1 MPIWLKDNM
10 VRLLLVFVSF
20 ALISVKAFAFDTAA
34 RSAMIVDQT
43 TGTVLL
49 AKDADRPVPPA
60 SMSKLMTLNMLF
72 EALRD
77 GRVQMDTQFLVSERA
92 RNIGGSTMFL
102 RQGERVSVEDLI
114 QGIIVQSGNDA
125 CVTVAEN
132 LSGTEEAFAT
142 QMTDR
147 AAELG
152 MNASTFGNATG
163 WPHPDQRMSAR
174 DLVFLANRL
183 ITKFPEY
190 YPYFSQ
196 KSFAWDGVEQKN
208 RNPLLN
214 LGIGA
219 DGLKTGHT
227 NEAGFGLVGSAKQG
241 NRRIIFMI
249 TGLETKGARASE
261 AEKLTNWAFRQFVMK
276 ELFKADTKIADASVW
291 LGKSERID
299 LVSNA
304 NINTLIP
311 LGTSGE
317 TKVQVSYDGPI
328 EAPIQK
334 GDRIATLSV
343 ITPTLEPTTYPLFAA
358 ENVDK
363 GGIVT
368 RVFASAQLL
377 TQDLLGGRLWA
388 SE

>member
-1 MPIWLKDNM
+1 MRFLILFLPLF
-10 VRLLLVFVSF
+10 LF
-20 ALISVKAFAFDTAA
+20 ATKLAAFDTAA

-77 GRVQMDTQFLVSERA
+77 GRVQLDTKFLVSELA
-92 RNIGGSTMFL
+92 KSIGGSTMFL
-102 RQGERVSVEDLI
+102 RQGERVSVENLI

-132 LSGTEEAFAT
+132 LSGTEDAFAQ

-152 MNASTFGNATG
+152 MKASTFGNATG
-163 WPHPDQRMSAR
+163 WPHPKQRMSAR

-183 ITKFPEY
+183 MTKFPEY
-190 YPYFSQ
+190 YHYFSQ
-196 KSFAWDGVEQKN
+196 KSFAWDGVKQDN
-208 RNPLLN
+208 RNPLLK

-227 NEAGFGLVGSAKQG
+227 NEAGYGLVGSAKQG

-249 TGLETKGARASE
+249 TGLDSKGARASE
-261 AEKLTNWAFRQFVMK
+261 AEKLTNWAFRQFVSK
-276 ELFKADTKIADASVW
+276 ELFKAGTKIADAQVW
-291 LGKSERID
+291 LGKSDRVD
-299 LVSNA
+299 LVSNTDIA
-304 NINTLIP
+304 TLIP
-311 LGTSGE
+311 LRSDDE
-317 TKVQVSYDGPI
+317 MVLKISYNGPI
-328 EAPIQK
+328 EAPIVK
-334 GDRIATLSV
+334 GDQIASLNV
-343 ITPTLEPTTYPLFAA
+343 HIPNMEKTTFPLFAA
-358 ENVDK
+358 NDVDK

-368 RVFASAQLL
+368 RVVASAQLL
-377 TQDLLGGRLWA
+377 TQDFLGGRLWA
-388 SE
+388 RE